1 MGTKVINSIDTQA
14 YNLIIAPTDLSTLK
28 TTLSVDDK
36 TAAVMQRLLGDTCTL
51 HQSDNGVSNS
61 VFFAKNAEGRTQ
73 AVIKIFTK
81 DSTERVQ
88 RITSVT
94 NALNAH
100 NVPTPRVLGQFENLK
115 HEPVLMMEYI
125 QGSHIELPPERLKA
139 IGQTMARLHTADIGK
154 PALPEK
160 SYTHEFFEELFKNC
174 EGWDQLPKLREAY
187 NKIDLS
193 YLKDLRRSMV
203 HGDFSQTNVITEAS
217 GKVHLID
224 FDHVHYDYSLTD
236 LARAQLFFGFDKTTL
251 KEETIK
257 HMVAGYNE
265 VTPLTE
271 AEKKNFYKHLKLIII
286 WGLLDEHYHI
296 NIVKDLSGPR
306 FEANQFNRS
315 TSISYLLAKL
325 DALADK
331 EALD

>member
-1 MGTKVINSIDTQA
+1 MGTQVIGSFKADACHLMCTPAEI
-14 YNLIIAPTDLSTLK
+14 STLK

-36 TAAVMQRLLGDTCTL
+36 TATLIQGLLGAPCTL
-51 HQSDNGVSNS
+51 EQSDNGVSNS
-61 VFFAKNAEGRTQ
+61 VFFAKTSEGRTR

-94 NALNAH
+94 HALNTH

-115 HEPVLMMEYI
+115 KEPVLVMEFI
-125 QGSHIELPPERLKA
+125 QGSHTELPPERLKA
-139 IGQTMARLHTADIGK
+139 IGQTMARLHTADIGQ
-154 PALPEK
+154 PPLPEK

-174 EGWDQLPKLREAY
+174 AGWDQLPKLREAY
-187 NKIDLS
+187 DKIDLS
-193 YLKDLRRSMV
+193 YLKELRRSLV
-203 HGDFSQTNVITEAS
+203 HGDFSQTNVITDAA

-236 LARAQLFFGFDKTTL
+236 LARAQLFFGFDKTSL
-251 KEETIK
+251 KEETIQ

-265 VTPLTE
+265 VNPLTE
-271 AEKKNFYKHLKLIII
+271 AEKKNFYKHLKLIVI

-315 TSISYLLAKL
+315 TSINYLLAKL

-331 EALD
+331 EAID